1 MPSKAKSKPAKK
13 LVIKKIAIEE
23 NVPAPEPVEVEVVKV
38 APVKVDADTQTSEPM
53 NYNLMRVAD
62 LRYACKANGIVGYSK
77 KTKKELVELLTIN
90 TSASNKE
97 EKSCH

>member
-23 NVPAPEPVEVEVVKV
+23 NVPAPEPVEVEVVKI
-38 APVKVDADTQTSEPM
+38 DADTQTSEPM

-77 KTKKELVELLTIN
+77 KTKKELIEMLTIN
-90 TSASNKE
+90 NI
-97 EKSCH
+97 